1 VTSVRWPKGPAF
13 ATRGRLDVRSLA
25 ARGGIW
31 LALLA
36 LLLVARGVQPLFLE
50 PANLLNI
57 VAQSSVVGITA
68 VGVTLVMIGRG
79 IDVSVAGTITLSAFL
94 AGGIMNGDNANIPLA
109 VAAALAAGCVV
120 GLVNGLLVARW
131 GVEPFILT
139 LATGT
144 VLLGITQLYT
154 GGTAFGDPA
163 PAFTDFFRE
172 RHGPF
177 PTLAIV
183 LLLVVLAG
191 LAIQHRTRFGRRL
204 FLIGANP
211 RAAFLS
217 GVRVQRTLLV
227 AYVLSGLAAAL
238 GGLALV
244 GRAGVPS
251 EFTGMGLEFQ
261 VLAAVVLG
269 GTTFEGGRGGI
280 GGTVAGVFVLAVAF
294 SLVTIMGLPHAVQLL
309 LRGLIIVAAGA
320 IYVLARRSE
329 H

>member
-79 IDVSVAGTITLSAFL
+79 IDVSVAGVITLSAFL

-183 LLLVVLAG
+183 LLVVVLAG